1 MMVYNGVPLKA
12 HQFATDNVQ
21 LSGNSLRNA
30 ARQLFGFLQEKNG
43 RVEKGKRVVKR
54 GKAGTDLGQSK
65 HTANCISSAK

>member
-43 RVEKGKRVVKR
+43 RVEKGREWSKGGKLELTLVK
-54 GKAGTDLGQSK
+54 
-65 HTANCISSAK
+65 ANTRLIA